1 MSAEQALFDAY
12 REWRR
17 LSKAESKAISLKDW
31 NLLAECQKLLQNL
44 QPVITRLTQE
54 AQDEWK
60 KSGADFEAKKAR
72 LRETVAGL
80 IELAREN
87 QLSLRVAR
95 ALLQAQGRQLAEAGR
110 TLKRQ
115 QHSYAPARSSGWMS
129 FS

>member
-17 LSKAESKAISLKDW
+17 LAKAESKAISLKDW
-31 NLLAECQKLLQNL
+31 NLLAECQNLLQNI

-54 AQDEWK
+54 AHDEWE
-60 KSGADFEAKKAR
+60 KSGADLEAKKAK

-80 IELAREN
+80 IGLAREN

-95 ALLQAQGRQLAEAGR
+95 ELMLAKGRQLAEAGR
-110 TLKRQ
+110 NLKRL
-115 QHSYAPARSSGWMS
+115 QHSYAPARPSGWMS

>member
-17 LSKAESKAISLKDW
+17 LAKAESKAISLKDW
-31 NLLAECQKLLQNL
+31 NLLAECQNLLQNI

-54 AQDEWK
+54 AHDEWE
-60 KSGADFEAKKAR
+60 KSGADLEAKKAK

-80 IELAREN
+80 IGLAREN

-95 ALLQAQGRQLAEAGR
+95 ELVLAKGRQLAEAGR
-110 TLKRQ
+110 NLKRL
-115 QHSYAPARSSGWMS
+115 QHSYAPARSSGWVS